1 MRRLAT
7 LCFPI
12 LLCAVSAPALAA
24 NDGVI
29 VFVPPETQLSQ
40 YASGAAP
47 LVPLRRPRADDTA
60 AASLKRC

>member
-47 LVPLRRPRADDTA
+47 ASAPGAHARTIRRR
-60 AASLKRC
+60 LH